1 MGISSLQVFSAL
13 SDKMRW
19 HQARQSLLTENVAN
33 AQTPGFEGRDLKP
46 FSLEELESGMAPMPL
61 GTSTTSSAH
70 FSVISSGQSTQSA
83 QSDKGFSVTSE
94 GANGGVENEMMKVAE
109 NQMDYQAVTTLYT
122 RSVKLLKTALGR
134 TA

>member
-1 MGISSLQVFSAL
+1 MGISSLPLFSAL

-46 FSLEELESGMAPMPL
+46 FSLEEMQSGMASMPL
-61 GTSTTSSAH
+61 GTATTSSAH
-70 FSVISSGQSTQSA
+70 FAVVSSGQSVQSA
-83 QSDKGFSVTSE
+83 QSDRGFSVTSE
-94 GANGGVENEMMKVAE
+94 GADGGVENEMMKVAE
-109 NQMDYQAVTTLYT
+109 NQMDYQAVTALYT

-134 TA
+134 SA